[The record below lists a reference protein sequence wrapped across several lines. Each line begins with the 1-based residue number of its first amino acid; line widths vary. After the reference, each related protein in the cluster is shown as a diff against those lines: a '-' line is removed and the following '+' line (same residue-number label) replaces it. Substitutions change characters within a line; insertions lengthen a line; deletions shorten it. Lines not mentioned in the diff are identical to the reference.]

1 MLVIAIFAIVAGL
14 LAIGSVVARRRV
26 QSKRPTRKEY
36 IQGEVDKLIGTIKAE
51 VERED
56 WLQKP
61 PSRVLAALEE
71 RRKERGGRDA

>member
-1 MLVIAIFAIVAGL
+1 MVLAAIVAILAGL
-14 LAIGSVVARRRV
+14 LAIGSVVVRRRV

-56 WLQKP
+56 WLQRP
-61 PSRVLAALEE
+61 PSRVLAALEAK
-71 RRKERGGRDA
+71 RREEQQ